1 VKFDAHVPNSAR
13 MWNYWLDGKDHFAA
27 DRDLGDK
34 ISAVLPTMP
43 RIARL
48 ARHCL
53 TSVVYE
59 LVSMHGITQFIDL
72 GSGLPTAD
80 NTHEVAQRA
89 DPAARI
95 VYVDHDPVA
104 RNHGQVLLTSCPEGR
119 TDYLLADMRDTA
131 AVLDGAARTLDFSR
145 PVALLFMASLHFIP
159 DSDDPYD
166 VVRRLLDPL
175 VPGSYLMIG
184 HGASDMEPV
193 AAAELTRLYNESSPT
208 KIQMRSRQ
216 EILRFFDGLE
226 FTGRGLLPMSQWWE
240 TSPAETDT
248 ASGLLGYVGIAR
260 KPLIIIDNGGG
271 RLFRPAAAW
280 HPGAPPEAAAPVPHG
295 SGVCDV

>member
-1 VKFDAHVPNSAR
+1 

-34 ISAVLPTMP
+34 ISAVMPTMP
-43 RIARL
+43 RIARM

-53 TSVVYE
+53 TSAVYE
-59 LVSMHGITQFIDL
+59 LVTVHGISQFIDL

-104 RNHGQVLLTSCPEGR
+104 RNHGQVLLVSSPQGR
-119 TDYLLADMRDTA
+119 TDYLLADMRDTTT
-131 AVLDGAARTLDFSR
+131 VLDGAARTLDLSQ

-159 DSDDPYD
+159 DDDDPYA

-175 VPGSYLMIG
+175 PSGSYILIG
-184 HGASDMEPV
+184 HGASDIEPV
-193 AAAELTRLYNESSPT
+193 AAAELTRLYNESNPT
-208 KIQMRSRQ
+208 KIRLRNRA
-216 EILRFFDGLE
+216 EVLRFFDGLE
-226 FTGRGLLPMSQWWE
+226 LTERGLLPMSQWWE
-240 TSPAETDT
+240 TNPAETDT
-248 ASGLLGYVGIAR
+248 ASGLAGYVGIAR
-260 KPLIIIDNGGG
+260 K
-271 RLFRPAAAW
+271 R
-280 HPGAPPEAAAPVPHG
+280 
-295 SGVCDV
+295 